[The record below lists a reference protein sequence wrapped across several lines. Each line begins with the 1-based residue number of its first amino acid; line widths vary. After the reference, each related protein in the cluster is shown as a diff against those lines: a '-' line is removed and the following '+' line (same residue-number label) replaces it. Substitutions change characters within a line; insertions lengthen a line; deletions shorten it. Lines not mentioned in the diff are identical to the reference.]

1 MSELLDPLP
10 WVKRPAHRRW
20 LEQQADQL
28 FTFFG
33 AHTID
38 PAGGFFEMDVT
49 GAVKRGKNAPR
60 GVHMSARQV
69 HCSVAGHLMGRP
81 GLSDMIDHGMTSIW
95 NRHRDTAQGGYFW
108 AIDDN
113 GPADSTKQGYGHAFV
128 LLAASSASLVG
139 HPLAKEMLADV
150 TDILNTR
157 FWEEKHGA
165 ITEEFTAD
173 WGSMGPYHG
182 QNSNMH
188 LTEALMAAY
197 EATGEQ
203 DYLDKATRI
212 AELIIRCHAQ
222 ACGYR
227 LPEHFTED
235 WQVDEA
241 YSGHE
246 MFRPSGTTPGHSLEW
261 ARLLMQ
267 LWVLSGKR
275 HDWMT
280 EASRALFF
288 QSMTLGWD
296 RDKGGFYYTLDW
308 ENRPSRR
315 YKLWW
320 PLSEGAGAAAFLN
333 AHFPGDFH
341 EASYRKI
348 WDCIA
353 TSFVDHRNGGWH
365 EQLTEDMQPAYTLFT
380 GKADIYH
387 SLQACLIPLYPA
399 EGSLTKMIMD
409 ENRA

>member
-165 ITEEFTAD
+165 ITEEFTASVKTID
-173 WGSMGPYHG
+173 
-182 QNSNMH
+182 
-188 LTEALMAAY
+188 
-197 EATGEQ
+197 
-203 DYLDKATRI
+203 
-212 AELIIRCHAQ
+212 
-222 ACGYR
+222 
-227 LPEHFTED
+227 
-235 WQVDEA
+235 VDENPA
-241 YSGHE
+241 L
-246 MFRPSGTTPGHSLEW
+246 LE
-261 ARLLMQ
+261 RYDELVPVLLH
-267 LWVLSGKR
+267 GE
-275 HDWMT
+275 T
-280 EASRALFF
+280 ELCHH
-288 QSMTLGWD
+288 
-296 RDKGGFYYTLDW
+296 
-308 ENRPSRR
+308 
-315 YKLWW
+315 
-320 PLSEGAGAAAFLN
+320 FLN
-333 AHFPGDFH
+333 AAKVR
-341 EASYRKI
+341 EYLALK
-348 WDCIA
+348 
-353 TSFVDHRNGGWH
+353 
-365 EQLTEDMQPAYTLFT
+365 
-380 GKADIYH
+380 
-387 SLQACLIPLYPA
+387 
-399 EGSLTKMIMD
+399 
-409 ENRA
+409 